1 MLKKR
6 KNEGKNNYRQK
17 WKKTTG
23 NIKLSEV
30 KHLIKQAKKQTWE
43 EFGHKMKENRNDTA
57 HR

>member
-6 KNEGKNNYRQK
+6 KKEGKNNCRQK
-17 WKKTTG
+17 WKKTTR

-43 EFGHKMKENRNDTA
+43 EFGHKMIENRNDTA

>member
-6 KNEGKNNYRQK
+6 KKEGKNNYRQK

-43 EFGHKMKENRNDTA
+43 EFGHKIKENRNDSP
-57 HR
+57 